1 MKTNHVVTCMMAVFV
16 LIFAIIK
23 PSAVKAGGYFMTDR
37 DGNIVS
43 ESPETSVT
51 IGATDK
57 TISFFDYN
65 KMRVF
70 DIQWDAGEKTLIIKG
85 NHVHIKIYDSG
96 KIEKWS
102 TYRDTQSEQYPLI
115 IEPVIP
121 IFPRD

>member
-1 MKTNHVVTCMMAVFV
+1 MKNNHAVIYMMAAFL
-16 LIFAIIK
+16 LILAITETSI
-23 PSAVKAGGYFMTDR
+23 VNAGGYFITDK

-51 IGATDK
+51 IVPTDK
-57 TISFFDYN
+57 TITFFDYN

-70 DIQWDAGEKTLIIKG
+70 DIQWDAREKTLIIKG

-102 TYRDTQSEQYPLI
+102 TYGDTQSEQYPLI

-121 IFPRD
+121 MFPRD